1 MIRWSCRITWQNKT
15 DLLPLTLS
23 MVNKLNRM
31 LTYLEQLPPIKLLN
45 PLLMWPCKITWQTKI
60 IRSPLPQSQW
70 QPNLPC
76 WRHTVRGYH
85 IVTWQSGGFAISCEN
100 LKKFLSP
107 CSQDFLPAIKF
118 GWVVT
123 TVSRSSMQM
132 LKSSPF
138 QKKKYKHKNYLLNH
152 QTWSQSMMK
161 VWFLFLL

>member
-15 DLLPLTLS
+15 DLLSLTLS

-45 PLLMWPCKITWQTKI
+45 PLLMWPCKIAWQTKI

-100 LKKFLSP
+100 LKNFYLHVHKTFCLPLNSVGWWLQWAGLACKCLSHHHFRRKNT
-107 CSQDFLPAIKF
+107 SIKIIC
-118 GWVVT
+118 
-123 TVSRSSMQM
+123 
-132 LKSSPF
+132 
-138 QKKKYKHKNYLLNH
+138 
-152 QTWSQSMMK
+152 
-161 VWFLFLL
+161 